1 MRVVGRYEL
10 AEFMAAHANSRPAF
24 GVWLATVTTAAWTSP
39 ADVLATFP
47 RASSV
52 RSGVMVF
59 RLKGNS
65 YRLAARIDFA
75 GGVVRILAVGTHAE
89 YSRWEL

>member
-1 MRVVGRYEL
+1 
-10 AEFMAAHANSRPAF
+10 
-24 GVWLATVTTAAWTSP
+24 
-39 ADVLATFP
+39 
-47 RASSV
+47 
-52 RSGVMVF
+52 MVF